1 MTVFYIL
8 ALLFLALVIIIPLL
22 ERSKVRMSEEQ
33 MGKLGRWVWPLVM
46 ILLITQLLYLV
57 FAG

>member
-22 ERSKVRMSEEQ
+22 ERSKVRMSEQQ
-33 MGKLGRWVWPLVM
+33 MGKLSRWVWPLVM
-46 ILLITQLLYLV
+46 ILLVTQLLYLV